1 MSVRGLADERAVR
14 EAAVVI
20 AGLLLATLAGAL
32 VARYSAVWITVFIAP
47 LLLLFVVARPLGGLI
62 LIMAFLYFPLLPS
75 IALGPWEGSV
85 TAFPLAALGI
95 HTLMQTKRPAT
106 GQLLAGWQWALLAG
120 LGVAFLLS
128 TAASVSYSQSV
139 RLLPNLLLYLLT
151 LFATMTI
158 VNSPQKLVTIA
169 KAELILAAFL
179 SIWRVELRPLRL
191 VFDLPSLGINGA
203 VFGFHPAIALS
214 LVILL
219 LPGTL
224 FSRRWRWFAGLTLFS
239 LVTHGLQY
247 QTRAG
252 WLAWMVVALVLFAR
266 LRGRRWLSFGA
277 LIVAFGAVSSVLYAD
292 IVAENWANT
301 RFAIQAFVGEN
312 PDLAT
317 QSGDDLRVQRFE
329 AGKGMFLERPVLGW
343 GPNQYH
349 SQVILRKVV
358 GDRNVGAG
366 AFNSWL
372 IYLVD
377 FGIVGTAL
385 AMAAFVLPLLIL
397 WRALGAQRS
406 NEAVFL
412 AFGFALGALALT
424 VHLFFIDLPYSFAWF
439 HAGLALAA
447 ARIGMDA
454 LLQQNRTPQ
463 TT

>member
-1 MSVRGLADERAVR
+1 MSARRLADEHAVR
-14 EAAVVI
+14 EAAAVI
-20 AGLLLATLAGAL
+20 AGLLLATLAGTL
-32 VARYSAVWITVFIAP
+32 VARYSAVWVTVFFAP
-47 LLLLFVVARPLGGLI
+47 LLLLFVVARPLAGLI
-62 LIMAFLYFPLLPS
+62 LVMAFFYFPLLPS

-95 HTLMQTKRPAT
+95 HTLMQTKRPT
-106 GQLLAGWQWALLAG
+106 SGSLLAGWQRALLVG
-120 LGVAFLLS
+120 LGMAFLLS
-128 TAASVSYSQSV
+128 TGASVSYGQSV

-169 KAELILAAFL
+169 KAELVFAALL
-179 SIWRVELRPLRL
+179 STWRVELRPLRHI
-191 VFDLPSLGINGA
+191 FGLPSLGINGA

-214 LVILL
+214 LIILIM
-219 LPGTL
+219 PGTL

-239 LVTHGLQY
+239 LVVHGLQY

-266 LRGRRWLSFGA
+266 LRGRRWFSFGV
-277 LIVAFGAVSSVLYAD
+277 LIVALGAVSSVLYAD

-301 RFAIQAFVGEN
+301 RFAIEAFVGKDPE
-312 PDLAT
+312 LAT
-317 QSGDDLRVQRFE
+317 QSGDNLRVERFE
-329 AGKGMFLERPVLGW
+329 AGWDMFLERPVLGW

-349 SQVILRKVV
+349 SQIFSRRVA
-358 GDRNVGAG
+358 GDRHEGGG

-377 FGIVGTAL
+377 FGLLGTSL
-385 AMAAFVLPLLIL
+385 VMATFVLPLLL
-397 WRALGAQRS
+397 TWRALGAHRS
-406 NEAVFL
+406 NETVFL
-412 AFGFALGALALT
+412 AFGFALGALALS

-447 ARIGMDA
+447 ARVGMST
-454 LLQQNRTPQ
+454 LQQDRASQ
-463 TT
+463 AV

>member
-14 EAAVVI
+14 ETAAVI
-20 AGLLLATLAGAL
+20 AGLLLATLAGTL
-32 VARYSAVWITVFIAP
+32 VVRYSAVWATVFIAP

-62 LIMAFLYFPLLPS
+62 LVMAFLYFPLLPS

-95 HTLMQTKRPAT
+95 HTLTRTKRLASGP
-106 GQLLAGWQWALLAG
+106 LLAGWQWALLVG
-120 LGVAFLLS
+120 LGLAFLLS
-128 TAASVSYSQSV
+128 TGASVSYSQSV
-139 RLLPNLLLYLLT
+139 RLLPNLVLYLLI
-151 LFATMTI
+151 LFATMTLI
-158 VNSPQKLVTIA
+158 NTPQKLVTIA
-169 KAELILAAFL
+169 KAELVLAAVL
-179 SIWRVELRPLRL
+179 SIWRVELRPLR
-191 VFDLPSLGINGA
+191 VIFGLPSLGINGA

-214 LVILL
+214 LIILL
-219 LPGTL
+219 MPGSL

-266 LRGRRWLSFGA
+266 LRGRRWLSFSVLFIA
-277 LIVAFGAVSSVLYAD
+277 SGAVLSVLYAD

-301 RFAIQAFVGEN
+301 RFAIQAFVEQR
-312 PDLAT
+312 PEET
-317 QSGDDLRVQRFE
+317 KQSGDDLRVQRFE
-329 AGKGMFLERPVLGW
+329 AGWDMFLERPVLGW

-349 SQVILRKVV
+349 SQILLRKVP
-358 GDRNVGAG
+358 GDRSKGAG

-377 FGIVGTAL
+377 FGVVGTAL
-385 AMAAFVLPLLIL
+385 AMAAFVLPLFVT

-447 ARIGMDA
+447 ARIGVNT
-454 LLQQNRTPQ
+454 LRQQPELEVG
-463 TT
+463 

>member
-1 MSVRGLADERAVR
+1 MSVRGLADARAVR
-14 EAAVVI
+14 ETAAVI
-20 AGLLLATLAGAL
+20 AGLLLATLAGTL
-32 VARYSAVWITVFIAP
+32 VARYSAVWVTVFIAP

-62 LIMAFLYFPLLPS
+62 LVMAFLYFPLLPS

-95 HTLMQTKRPAT
+95 HTLMQTKRPAS
-106 GQLLAGWQWALLAG
+106 GPLLAGWQWALLIG
-120 LGVAFLLS
+120 LGLAFLLS
-128 TAASVSYSQSV
+128 TVGSPSYAQSV
-139 RLLPNLLLYLLT
+139 RLLPNLVLYLLI
-151 LFATMTI
+151 LFATMTLI
-158 VNSPQKLVTIA
+158 NTPQKLVTIA
-169 KAELILAAFL
+169 KAELVLAAVL
-179 SIWRVELRPLRL
+179 SIWRVELRPLR
-191 VFDLPSLGINGA
+191 VIFGLPSLGINGA

-214 LVILL
+214 LIILL
-219 LPGTL
+219 MPGSL

-266 LRGRRWLSFGA
+266 LRGRRWLSFGT

-301 RFAIQAFVGEN
+301 RFAIQAFIEQR
-312 PDLAT
+312 PEET
-317 QSGDDLRVQRFE
+317 KQSGDDLRVQRFE
-329 AGKGMFLERPVLGW
+329 AGWDMFLERPVLGW

-349 SQVILRKVV
+349 SQILLRKVA
-358 GDRNVGAG
+358 GDRSKGAG

-377 FGIVGTAL
+377 FGVVGTAL
-385 AMAAFVLPLLIL
+385 AMAAFMLPLFVT

-447 ARIGMDA
+447 AQIGVNT
-454 LLQQNRTPQ
+454 LRQEPEPEVG
-463 TT
+463 

>member
-14 EAAVVI
+14 ETAAVI
-20 AGLLLATLAGAL
+20 AGLLLATLAGTL
-32 VARYSAVWITVFIAP
+32 VARYSAVWVTVFIAP

-62 LIMAFLYFPLLPS
+62 LVMAFLYFPLLPS

-95 HTLMQTKRPAT
+95 HTLMQTKRPAS
-106 GQLLAGWQWALLAG
+106 GPLLAGWQWALLVG
-120 LGVAFLLS
+120 LGLAFLLS
-128 TAASVSYSQSV
+128 TGASVSYSQSV
-139 RLLPNLLLYLLT
+139 RLLPNLVLYLLI
-151 LFATMTI
+151 LFATMTLI
-158 VNSPQKLVTIA
+158 NTPQKLVTIA
-169 KAELILAAFL
+169 KAELVLAAVL
-179 SIWRVELRPLRL
+179 SIWRVELRPLR
-191 VFDLPSLGINGA
+191 VIFGLPSLGINGA

-214 LVILL
+214 LIILL
-219 LPGTL
+219 MPGSL

-266 LRGRRWLSFGA
+266 LRGRRWLSFSVLFIA
-277 LIVAFGAVSSVLYAD
+277 SGAVLSVLYAD

-301 RFAIQAFVGEN
+301 RFAIQAFVEQR
-312 PDLAT
+312 PEET
-317 QSGDDLRVQRFE
+317 KQSGDDLRVQRFE
-329 AGKGMFLERPVLGW
+329 AGWDMFLERPVLGW

-349 SQVILRKVV
+349 SQILLRKVP
-358 GDRNVGAG
+358 GDRSKGAG

-377 FGIVGTAL
+377 FGVVGTAL
-385 AMAAFVLPLLIL
+385 AMAAFVLPLFVT

-447 ARIGMDA
+447 ARIGVNS
-454 LLQQNRTPQ
+454 LRQEPEPEVG
-463 TT
+463 